1 MTQSFIPKSLLTDV
15 TNSVPLSVQN
25 SSLRT
30 YSYFHEKSER
40 FLQKSHTTH
49 KLTKKTKKHQFCILW
64 GLTLFTFHIFC
75 NSSKYRFRAIFCRHD
90 LISQEHQREIA
101 FVLKFGNTFCSGW
114 GRRQV
119 GNLFHSSCVPGW
131 AFENPQVNRKSSSL
145 LLSMAWSQRDP
156 KQTLH
161 GLTRQWRGSR
171 WEVYLLLTFC
181 SFLRDHSHHPTVRIA
196 TYTQQR

>member
-1 MTQSFIPKSLLTDV
+1 MKIRKI
-15 TNSVPLSVQN
+15 
-25 SSLRT
+25 
-30 YSYFHEKSER
+30 
-40 FLQKSHTTH
+40 LQKSHTTH
-49 KLTKKTKKHQFCILW
+49 KLKQKNQFCILW
-64 GLTLFTFHIFC
+64 GSTLFKIHIFC
-75 NSSKYRFRAIFCRHD
+75 CSKYSFRTIFCRYD
-90 LISQEHQREIA
+90 LISQEHQREID

-119 GNLFHSSCVPGW
+119 GNLFLSCCVPGW
-131 AFENPQVNRKSSSL
+131 AIKNPQVNPPL

-156 KQTLH
+156 KQTLY

-171 WEVYLLLTFC
+171 WEVYLLPTFC

>member
-1 MTQSFIPKSLLTDV
+1 MKNQKDFYKNLTQP
-15 TNSVPLSVQN
+15 TNWQ
-25 SSLRT
+25 
-30 YSYFHEKSER
+30 
-40 FLQKSHTTH
+40 
-49 KLTKKTKKHQFCILW
+49 KKTKKHQFCILW
-64 GLTLFTFHIFC
+64 GSTLFRFHIFC

-131 AFENPQVNRKSSSL
+131 GFENPQVNRKSSSL
-145 LLSMAWSQRDP
+145 LLSMAWSQRD
-156 KQTLH
+156 QTNLAWSH
-161 GLTRQWRGSR
+161 TTVKGKPVGSLPAT
-171 WEVYLLLTFC
+171 YILLF
-181 SFLRDHSHHPTVRIA
+181 SSWPFPSPHSERIA